1 MKTIFTFYNY
11 NKSNYTLLKTFL
23 SIYDVNPKNKTIVTI
38 GTFDGVHQGHKKIIE
53 KLNSSKKDCNC
64 ETLLLT
70 FFPHPRMVLQS
81 DLEIKLLNTIDEK
94 VKLLEEAG
102 LDNVIIHPFDHDFS
116 RLTAE
121 KFIKSVLVNQF
132 NVKKI
137 IVGYDHRFG
146 RNRTAAYDDLV
157 SFGKLFNFEV
167 EQISVQEID
176 AVSISSTKIRNALLK
191 DGNVSLANEYLGYN
205 YFITGKVIKGKKIG
219 RTIGFPTAN
228 IYIKEEYKLIPKNG
242 VYVVTSKINNQQFNG
257 MMNIGYNPTFNGELK
272 SIEVHFF
279 NFNQDIYNQE
289 IQVEIL
295 ERIRDEQKF
304 DTIEDLKAQLEK
316 DKIFSLNYFNS

>member
-1 MKTIFTFYNY
+1 LKTIFTFYNY